1 MTEGVAIELARTKM
15 RELGIGKKYLLRYR
29 HFQLQPSKKMVLK
42 MGNDLLIL
50 LIPDVDTRV
59 FSRNGIFDLK
69 DLAVSEMQYLHTGL
83 VSLENLNIK
92 TAIQIKLLQVIPIL
106 KTP

>member
-1 MTEGVAIELARTKM
+1 MTEGVALELARAKM

-29 HFQLQPSKKMVLK
+29 HFQLQPSKKMVLI
-42 MGNDLLIL
+42 MGSDLLIL
-50 LIPDVDTRV
+50 LIPDVDTRI

-69 DLAVSEMQYLHTGL
+69 DLAVSEMQYLHSGD
-83 VSLENLNIK
+83 VNLENLNTK

-106 KTP
+106 KTH